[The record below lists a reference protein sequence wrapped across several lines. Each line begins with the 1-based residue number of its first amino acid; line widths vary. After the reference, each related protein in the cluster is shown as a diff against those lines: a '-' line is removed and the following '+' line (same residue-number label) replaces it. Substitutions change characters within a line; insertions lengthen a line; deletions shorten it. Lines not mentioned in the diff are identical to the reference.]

1 MAGTLLSFH
10 AAFSD
15 KVSTCFLGV
24 TLQRPKTQTLMFA
37 TINNEGQLNFEC
49 DGSQT
54 PSFATS
60 RELFCM
66 YAKDYLQSVEGK
78 DDKDCS
84 QMVLTLDIL
93 QFNVAWEDGHQLVGV
108 TDGVRETYELLPQR
122 RVRSKRPP
130 GELPFGLKLPRKK
143 RKVTG
148 GKKRGS
154 QRKHSGQQ
162 PAVLNSASS
171 AGGDSNN
178 ANEDN
183 SGDSGQEYD
192 DKQEIVQTGPAGQQT
207 LDINEESELVNPI
220 SDIAATEER
229 AAKNLETEIQQNDE
243 KRSELAMSLQSSG
256 VAQKTFFS
264 KQLGLDTGAVAVSG
278 RSICLCCKTRINKS
292 DIRFSWFHNR
302 LRPSAWLHAHCV
314 IPMTDMSGLREETIN
329 KLTEIVSAGSGSA
342 SSSSHVA
349 PSSDAVKAKAAEI
362 LKMLCP

>member
-256 VAQKTFFS
+256 VAQKNIFF
-264 KQLGLDTGAVAVSG
+264 QAVG
-278 RSICLCCKTRINKS
+278 FGHWC
-292 DIRFSWFHNR
+292 
-302 LRPSAWLHAHCV
+302 
-314 IPMTDMSGLREETIN
+314 
-329 KLTEIVSAGSGSA
+329 SGSFWA
-342 SSSSHVA
+342 EHMPMLQNTNQQVGHPLQLVSQPTEAISLAPCTLCHSNDRHVRT
-349 PSSDAVKAKAAEI
+349 
-362 LKMLCP
+362 